1 MNVSGSLS
9 LTFLVIY
16 FDCRKIRKLND
27 VTHPMD
33 TCIHLLLYFILIL
46 YAYVTMYSE
55 AGETPFFLYLSRNK
69 QVYQAGT
76 VGV

>member
-1 MNVSGSLS
+1 
-9 LTFLVIY
+9 
-16 FDCRKIRKLND
+16 
-27 VTHPMD
+27 MD
-33 TCIHLLLYFILIL
+33 ICIHLLLYFILIL

-55 AGETPFFLYLSRNK
+55 AGETPFFLYLSRNN